1 MMTSTSQASESKHP
15 LLADRARLED
25 ILDIMYAK
33 IQKTLFLGNPRRRPR
48 AETVGFINADDRER
62 IREGTGFSAD
72 DILSEA
78 LFGLLQ
84 YPPER
89 LEGTWEGLAV
99 TIAGNKATDAFRAST
114 KSLRGTDHRPEL
126 RIVSGDAE
134 GKGPD
139 GEREP
144 ALFEVL
150 PSNYGDPEAE
160 YFEYLELE
168 YVLKLRDLAREVL
181 DDREQDVFF
190 AIHFDDDSRKEV
202 GDRLGLTGQRVGQ
215 IYKATLSR
223 LETHPDYP
231 SHPFKLDN

>member
-15 LLADRARLED
+15 LLADRERLEK

-33 IQKTLFLGNPRRRPR
+33 IQKTLFPGNPRRRPR
-48 AETVGFINADDRER
+48 AETGGFINADDRER

-72 DILSEA
+72 DVLSEA
-78 LFGLLQ
+78 LFGLLE
-84 YPPER
+84 YSPER
-89 LEGTWEGLAV
+89 LKGTWESLAV
-99 TIAGNKATDAFRAST
+99 TIARNKATDAFRAST
-114 KSLRGTDHRPEL
+114 KGLCGTDHRPEL

-134 GKGPD
+134 GKGLD
-139 GEREP
+139 GERKP

-181 DDREQDVFF
+181 DDREQDIFF
-190 AIHFDDDSRKEV
+190 AIHFDGYSRKEV
-202 GDRLGLTGQRVGQ
+202 GDRLGLTSQRIGQ
-215 IYKATLSR
+215 IYKDVLRR
-223 LETHPDYP
+223 LDTHPDY
-231 SHPFKLDN
+231 HPFKLDN

>member
-15 LLADRARLED
+15 LLADRERLEE

-33 IQKTLFLGNPRRRPR
+33 IQRTLFPGNPRRRPR
-48 AETVGFINADDRER
+48 AETGGFINADDRER
-62 IREGTGFSAD
+62 IREGAGFSAD
-72 DILSEA
+72 DVLSEA
-78 LFGLLQ
+78 FFGLLE
-84 YPPER
+84 YSPER
-89 LEGTWEGLAV
+89 LKGTWESLAV
-99 TIAGNKATDAFRAST
+99 TIAGNKAADAFRAST
-114 KSLRGTDHRPEL
+114 KGLRGTDHRPEL

-150 PSNYGDPEAE
+150 PSNCGDPEA
-160 YFEYLELE
+160 EYLELE
-168 YVLKLRDLAREVL
+168 YVLKLRDLVRKVL
-181 DDREQDVFF
+181 DDREQDIFF
-190 AIHFDDDSRKEV
+190 AIHFDGYSRKEV
-202 GDRLGLTGQRVGQ
+202 GDRLGLTSQRIGQ
-215 IYKATLSR
+215 IYKAALSR